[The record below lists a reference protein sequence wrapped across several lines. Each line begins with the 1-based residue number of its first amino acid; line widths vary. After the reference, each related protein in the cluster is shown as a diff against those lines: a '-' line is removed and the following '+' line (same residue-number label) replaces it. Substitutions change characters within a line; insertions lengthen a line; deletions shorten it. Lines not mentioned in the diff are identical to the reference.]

1 MESEVSCCV
10 ARIVMLR
17 ASKCTQE
24 PANVSICH
32 GEGGG
37 LMNKLAQV
45 QADNNALS
53 DTLDSPRVPLVDH
66 PACKDDLIELYK
78 SCHATK
84 QVLLD

>member
-1 MESEVSCCV
+1 MSFDICLLVIF
-10 ARIVMLR
+10 A
-17 ASKCTQE
+17 TFTTY
-24 PANVSICH
+24 VSICH

-37 LMNKLAQV
+37 LMNKLAKV

-66 PACKDDLIELYK
+66 PACKDDLIELHK

-84 QVLLD
+84 QVLIHYLECTYSS